1 MKKRYIILFSV
12 LLLFILSSNNI
23 IGETNGNY
31 VKVLNNNLNVR
42 EGPGTNYNIIAQ
54 VHANESYPYL
64 DEVEEWVKIDLNGQ
78 EGWIASEFVE
88 KIIANS
94 NQNTD
99 EELHIVTI
107 EQSKVHIRKEPST
120 QSEIIRFAQEGE
132 QLTVLGDMDKWLKV
146 ELDGETGF
154 IYKSFI
160 KLSPGTKG
168 NVLKDKTIMVDP
180 GHGGYD
186 VGAISV
192 SGHYEKDLTLT
203 TSSLLKDT
211 LETLGAR
218 VIMTRN
224 SDEFIR
230 LGSRV
235 SLSNLINPDVFI
247 SLHYNSFPEA
257 AYAKGIS
264 TYYYNENDRPL
275 AESVQKHLLLSTNAD
290 DRNALYENLQVLRHN
305 QSQAIL
311 LELGFI
317 SNHEEESLLKTK
329 EYQLLLV
336 EGIISGLNEY
346 FTKKK

>member
-1 MKKRYIILFSV
+1 M
-12 LLLFILSSNNI
+12 
-23 IGETNGNY
+23 
-31 VKVLNNNLNVR
+31 KVLVV
-42 EGPGTNYNIIAQ
+42 GA
-54 VHANESYPYL
+54 
-64 DEVEEWVKIDLNGQ
+64 NGQ
-78 EGWIASEFVE
+78 IGKHLVSMI
-88 KIIANS
+88 
-94 NQNTD
+94 QD
-99 EELHIVTI
+99 
-107 EQSKVHIRKEPST
+107 SKNLKARAMIRKEEQASYFEDLDAET
-120 QSEIIRFAQEGE
+120 IVADLEDNIDSIAKAAEGVDAIVF
-132 QLTVLGDMDKWLKV
+132 TAGS
-146 ELDGETGF
+146 GPHTG
-154 IYKSFI
+154 
-160 KLSPGTKG
+160 
-168 NVLKDKTIMVDP
+168 KDKTIMVDP

-264 TYYYNENDRPL
+264 TYYYNEQDRPL